1 LLKPPSG
8 GIQRHCEYQSFCFW
22 HVVPQAQVV
31 QPENWAPPHCPHF
44 SVTQSFG
51 EVAGGEAGGVA
62 WLGGVEVEV
71 GLAGETVLV
80 EVVVGLGGAAGVEVE
95 LGTALE
101 VEVELEVELELEGAT
116 GFGLLAPP
124 GAATAGKLESSARLQ
139 PVRATSSAGH
149 CTWRKEKVG
158 LSAFLNQSKRQ

>member
-1 LLKPPSG
+1 ML
-8 GIQRHCEYQSFCFW
+8 
-22 HVVPQAQVV
+22 
-31 QPENWAPPHCPHF
+31 
-44 SVTQSFG
+44 
-51 EVAGGEAGGVA
+51 
-62 WLGGVEVEV
+62 
-71 GLAGETVLV
+71 LV

-101 VEVELEVELELEGAT
+101 VEVELELELELDGAT
-116 GFGLLAPP
+116 GFGLLLPPP

-149 CTWRKEKVG
+149 CTWRKLKVG

>member
-1 LLKPPSG
+1 ML
-8 GIQRHCEYQSFCFW
+8 
-22 HVVPQAQVV
+22 
-31 QPENWAPPHCPHF
+31 
-44 SVTQSFG
+44 
-51 EVAGGEAGGVA
+51 
-62 WLGGVEVEV
+62 
-71 GLAGETVLV
+71 LV

-101 VEVELEVELELEGAT
+101 VEVELELELELELDGAT
-116 GFGLLAPP
+116 GFGLLLPPP

-149 CTWRKEKVG
+149 CTWRKLKVG